1 MYEKS
6 NAVPAGANG
15 RDSMTLAGGDD
26 HPNAYASNDM
36 EKRTSKQDRKG
47 GLIPS
52 GSAGAA
58 DIEERAIG
66 VEGDCEFSVY
76 RSRRN
81 VGLMDFASPVDN
93 YHSLEWWQ
101 AGMVRVVSGT
111 RSSQ

>member
-66 VEGDCEFSVY
+66 VEGDCESNVY
-76 RSRRN
+76 RPGRTS
-81 VGLMDFASPVDN
+81 V
-93 YHSLEWWQ
+93 
-101 AGMVRVVSGT
+101 
-111 RSSQ
+111 